1 MATKK
6 ENLDY
11 IVNVLTDIADDLY
24 INFNNQKICDIDQFI
39 YDINKDLYKLID
51 YIERRCY

>member
-11 IVNVLTDIADDLY
+11 IVTALTDIADDLY
-24 INFNNQKICDIDQFI
+24 INFNNQKFCDIDQFI
-39 YDINKDLYKLID
+39 YDINKALYGLID